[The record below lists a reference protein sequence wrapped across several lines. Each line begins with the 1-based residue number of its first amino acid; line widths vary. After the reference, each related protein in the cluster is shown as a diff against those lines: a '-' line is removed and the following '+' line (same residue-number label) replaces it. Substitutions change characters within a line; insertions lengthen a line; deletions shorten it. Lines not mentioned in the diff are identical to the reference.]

1 MQSRKTESAAVLSA
15 ANRGKCGEVM
25 LPNMRT
31 VLVTLAT
38 ALIGVSL
45 GLGLMTSSRNASV
58 FAIGLRSAQ
67 GSPVSRNLPE
77 PPEWRSSA
85 ARAAERRAEELE
97 RLLDLFASEP
107 VRDPADPEITGTIP
121 PAAQPSQPASAP
133 DAGSAPSLH
142 PQ

>member
-1 MQSRKTESAAVLSA
+1 MGYAESKPRISRPVGGAIKA
-15 ANRGKCGEVM
+15 KCGELM

-31 VLVTLAT
+31 VLVTLAA

-45 GLGLMTSSRNASV
+45 GVGLMTSARNASV

-67 GSPVSRNLPE
+67 GSPVSRTLPE
-77 PPEWRSSA
+77 PPEWRNSA

-97 RLLDLFASEP
+97 RLLDLFAAEP
-107 VRDPADPEITGTIP
+107 ARDPADPETTGTIP
-121 PAAQPSQPASAP
+121 SVAPPAQPAIPPAEQ
-133 DAGSAPSLH
+133 LH

>member
-1 MQSRKTESAAVLSA
+1 
-15 ANRGKCGEVM
+15 M

-38 ALIGVSL
+38 AFMGVSI
-45 GLGLMTSSRNASV
+45 GLGLMTASRNASV

-97 RLLDLFASEP
+97 RLLDLYATEP
-107 VRDPADPEITGTIP
+107 DRDPAEPDTTGSIP
-121 PAAQPSQPASAP
+121 PAAQPSPASPP
-133 DAGSAPSLH
+133 DGRETPLH

>member
-1 MQSRKTESAAVLSA
+1 
-15 ANRGKCGEVM
+15 M

-31 VLVTLAT
+31 VLVTLA
-38 ALIGVSL
+38 ASFMAVSI
-45 GLGLMTSSRNASV
+45 GLGLMTSSRHVSV

-77 PPEWRSSA
+77 PPEWKQSA

-97 RLLDLFASEP
+97 RLLDLFAAEP
-107 VRDPADPEITGTIP
+107 IRDPADPDTTGSIP
-121 PAAQPSQPASAP
+121 AQPPQPASPPEGAA
-133 DAGSAPSLH
+133 AGEALH